1 MTIFSK
7 SVEETKKMAANLA
20 KEIAK
25 SGNENGKNAIV
36 VALEG
41 ELGAGKTTFVQGFAK
56 GFKIDDKITSPTFV
70 IFKMYSI
77 GKGKY
82 FKKMVHVDCYR
93 LKDHKDLLNIG
104 FNDVVKDKDNIVLIE
119 WSDRVEKILPQKHI
133 KIHID
138 HINENERKI
147 MIS

>member
-1 MTIFSK
+1 MEILSK
-7 SVEETKKMAANLA
+7 SAEETKKIAADLA

-25 SGNENGKNAIV
+25 SGSENNKNAV
-36 VALEG
+36 VIALEG

-56 GFKIDDKITSPTFV
+56 GLRIDDKITSPTFV

-93 LKDHKDLLNIG
+93 LKDHKDLLKIG
-104 FNDVVKDKDNIVLIE
+104 FNDVIKDKDNIILVE
-119 WSDRVEKILPQKHI
+119 WSDRVEKILPKKHI

-138 HINENERKI
+138 HISENERKI
-147 MIS
+147 SIS